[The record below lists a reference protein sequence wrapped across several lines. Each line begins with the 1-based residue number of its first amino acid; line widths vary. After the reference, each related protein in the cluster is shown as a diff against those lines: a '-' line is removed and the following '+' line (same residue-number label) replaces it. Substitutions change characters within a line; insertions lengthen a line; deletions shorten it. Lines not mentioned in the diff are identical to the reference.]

1 MASRRTTT
9 KAAKART
16 PRRGLV
22 LGAGGVLG
30 AAWSIGALCAL
41 QDELGVDARESEL
54 VIGTSAGS
62 VLAALVG
69 AGVPT
74 AFLRDHQRGIPLPQE
89 GGIDDHPETY
99 AWAQDWDYEHDTGDS
114 RPALPRLGIGS
125 PHLLL
130 RQVRHPLH
138 YPPLSVLAAV
148 TPPGSGDLGPIGR
161 MVGSVETETGW
172 VGREGVWL
180 CAMDYETGKRVA
192 FGREG
197 SPPAHLGDAAM
208 ASCAIPG
215 WYSPVLISGRRY
227 VDGGACSTTSADL
240 AAGRDLE
247 EVFVLAPMAS
257 YELDHPST
265 LGGRLERGLRRRIA
279 RRLDREVAKVS
290 ASGARVTVLTPGPED
305 LEAMGANLMD
315 PSRRVAVLETSL
327 RTSLAA
333 VRAETGVVEAH
344 G

>member
-1 MASRRTTT
+1 
-9 KAAKART
+9 
-16 PRRGLV
+16 
-22 LGAGGVLG
+22 VLG

-41 QDELGVDARESEL
+41 QDELGIDPRECEL

-74 AFLRDHQRGIPLPQE
+74 HFLRDHQRGIALPQE
-89 GGIDDHPETY
+89 GGPDEGADVY
-99 AWAQDWDYEHDTGDS
+99 AWARSWDYDSDTGDS
-114 RPALPRLGIGS
+114 KPALPRLGIGS

-148 TPPGSGDLGPIGR
+148 TPPGSGDLRPIGR
-161 MVGSVETETGW
+161 MVGSLETESGW
-172 VGREGVWL
+172 VARDGVWI
-180 CAMDYETGKRVA
+180 CAMDYDTGKRVA

-197 SPPAHLGDAAM
+197 SPPAHLGAAAM

-215 WYSPVLISGRRY
+215 WYAPVTIGGRKY

-240 AAGRDLE
+240 AAGHGLD
-247 EVFVLAPMAS
+247 EVYVLAPMAS
-257 YELDHPST
+257 YELDQPQT
-265 LGGRLERGLRRRIA
+265 LGARLERGLRRRIA
-279 RRLDREVAKVS
+279 RRLTREAAKVS
-290 ASGARVTVLTPGPED
+290 TSGARVTVLTPGADD
-305 LEAMGANLMD
+305 LAAMGANLMD

-333 VRAETGVVEAH
+333 LRAETGVVGAH